1 MTLSL
6 VANHREEVRRGRCW
20 GVKAGWQRGEW
31 GGGQVGGRVGGRG
44 LTYANIFIVRF
55 RRDIAVVAQLA

>member
-1 MTLSL
+1 MGCESRL
-6 VANHREEVRRGRCW
+6 AERGV
-20 GVKAGWQRGEW
+20 GRGAS
-31 GGGQVGGRVGGRG
+31 GGGGGRG